1 MIINFKLLTQH
12 ILRASSV
19 GAGSLSLKTE
29 TYIAII
35 RLPGKESNLTQPM
48 VSYTGTTF
56 LSTLEGVM
64 RSLPLSPRHAVQ
76 VKQGSQSLST
86 LYLYYIKSNRQCQVF
101 FRFFFLFFHSLGRIS
116 IVDFGSHPIFFA
128 LSWYFLYW
136 FAVCVRQ
143 LDPFKSFLLF
153 SLVNLSI

>member
-1 MIINFKLLTQH
+1 LLTQH
-12 ILRASSV
+12 VLRASSV

-35 RLPGKESNLTQPM
+35 RLLGKESNLTQPS

-76 VKQGSQSLST
+76 VEQGSQSLST
-86 LYLYYIKSNRQCQVF
+86 LYLYYIKSNQYCQVF
-101 FRFFFLFFHSLGRIS
+101 FAFILLFFAIL
-116 IVDFGSHPIFFA
+116 
-128 LSWYFLYW
+128 
-136 FAVCVRQ
+136 
-143 LDPFKSFLLF
+143 
-153 SLVNLSI
+153 NT